1 MRHIVAFQICIPL
14 ANISRFSCGNNSRT
28 VQIRSVRV
36 ILAKGIC
43 QVSKKFVI
51 HLFVMGVMTI
61 LTKIAW
67 GWDDSPLLDE
77 VVVTAPRLTD
87 RTLNTTTLDTNDL
100 ASKRYVTSD
109 TASLLRDVPG
119 VSLQGAGGISSLP
132 VIHGLAD
139 DRVRT
144 QVDGMDLMT
153 ACPNHMNPA
162 LSYISPTQVGKI
174 TVYAGI
180 TPVSVGGDS
189 LGGTI
194 QVESM
199 APVFASSGQDNI
211 VSGQLGA
218 FYRSNGEI
226 LGANAIV
233 TLASEKL
240 NLTYSGYTVDASN
253 YSAGGNFKQSGPAAL
268 GRGWLDGDVVGSS
281 AYEATNQSLGIAY
294 REANH
299 LFTAKVDVQNIPY
312 EGFPNQRM
320 DMTENDNTIVNLG
333 YTGQYQWG
341 LLEART
347 YYQTV
352 DHEMQFG
359 DDKQYYYGTPAT
371 IPGMPMNTKAD
382 TIGALLNA
390 AIDLSERD
398 ILKIGGEYQG
408 YRLDDWWPPSG
419 GNMSPNTFENIND
432 GSRDR
437 YAIFG
442 EWQTNMNPQW
452 MSLLGVRHETV
463 ITDAG
468 DVHGYAET
476 NGMGTMIN
484 NQLIDSTTF
493 NSQDHRKTF
502 QNWDLAA
509 LLRFTPDV
517 TQTYEIGLAQKSRAP
532 NLYELYTWSTW
543 SMAAVMNNTVGDGN
557 GYIGNLDLESEVAHI
572 LSATFDWHTPD
583 RAWQLKA
590 TPYYS
595 HVTDYIDAM
604 RCTSGASCTAANAT
618 TTDQFVVLQYV
629 NQPARIYGIDV
640 SGRMPLGKNEWGD
653 FGLTGV
659 LSYVNGTNLDTDDGL
674 YNIMPLSAALTLTH
688 KLGRWNGNM
697 QLVMAQEKDDVSEV
711 RNEIKTPGY
720 GLLNLNGSYSWQK
733 TRLDFGVENVF
744 DKLYYVPNGGAY
756 TGQGKTMSING
767 IPWGI
772 AVPGLGRSF
781 YAAVSF
787 NF

>member
-1 MRHIVAFQICIPL
+1 M
-14 ANISRFSCGNNSRT
+14 NKK
-28 VQIRSVRV
+28 RV
-36 ILAKGIC
+36 IQLFAVDILASVTG
-43 QVSKKFVI
+43 
-51 HLFVMGVMTI
+51 
-61 LTKIAW
+61 IAW
-67 GWDDSPLLDE
+67 GWDEGPSLDE
-77 VVVTAPRLTD
+77 MVVTASRLTD
-87 RTLNTTTLDTNDL
+87 QTLNTTMLDANDL

-109 TASLLRDVPG
+109 TANLLRDVPG

-139 DRVRT
+139 DRVRA

-194 QVESM
+194 QVESL
-199 APVFASSGQDNI
+199 APVFASPGQDHI

-218 FYRSNGEI
+218 FYRSNGEL
-226 LGANAIV
+226 LGANATV
-233 TLASEKL
+233 SLASENL
-240 NLTYSGYTVDASN
+240 NLTYSGYTVSADN
-253 YSAGGNFKQSGPAAL
+253 YSAGGNFKPSGTAAQ

-281 AYEATNQSLGIAY
+281 AYEAINQSLGIAY
-294 REANH
+294 REDNH
-299 LFTAKVDVQNIPY
+299 LLTAKVDVQNIPY

-320 DMTENDNTIVNLG
+320 DMTENNNTVVNLG
-333 YTGQYQWG
+333 YSGQYQWG
-341 LLEART
+341 LLGARF

-352 DHEMQFG
+352 DHKMQFG
-359 DDKQYYYGTPAT
+359 DDKQYYYGTPPT

-382 TIGALLNA
+382 TTGFMLNA
-390 AIDLSERD
+390 DINLSARD
-398 ILKIGGEYQG
+398 VLRVGGEYQG
-408 YRLDDWWPPSG
+408 YHLDDWWPPSG
-419 GNMSPNTFENIND
+419 GNMGPNTFENIND

-442 EWQTNMNPQW
+442 EWQANINPQW
-452 MSLLGVRHETV
+452 MSLLGVRHQTV
-463 ITDAG
+463 LTDTG

-476 NGMGTMIN
+476 NGMGMMIN
-484 NQLIDSTTF
+484 DQLSDSTTF
-493 NSQDHRKTF
+493 NSQDHSKTF

-509 LLRFTPDV
+509 MLRYTPAA
-517 TQTYEIGLAQKSRAP
+517 TQSYEFGLAQKTRAP

-557 GYIGNLDLESEVAHI
+557 GYIGNLDLEPEIAHI

-583 RAWQLKA
+583 RSWQLKA

-595 HVTDYIDAM
+595 HVTDYIDAI
-604 RCTSGASCTAANAT
+604 RCPSGASCTAANAT
-618 TTDQFVVLQYV
+618 STDKFVVLQYV
-629 NQPARIYGIDV
+629 NQSARIYGIDV
-640 SGRMPLGKNEWGD
+640 SGRMPLGKNEWGN

-674 YNIMPLSAALTLTH
+674 YNIMPLSATLTLTH
-688 KLGRWNGNM
+688 QLGNWNGNM
-697 QLVMAQEKDDVSEV
+697 QWVMVQEKDDVSEV

-733 TRLDFGVENVF
+733 TRVDFGIENVF
-744 DKLYYVPNGGAY
+744 DKLYALPNGGAY
-756 TGQGKTMSING
+756 TGQGQTMAING

-772 AVPGLGRSF
+772 AVPGMGRSF
-781 YAAVSF
+781 YAAVSY